1 MSSTEAFKS
10 FRCEAEVL
18 LKGIKEKHLVT
29 INQVERVLVFFHF
42 ISNAHSWNNC

>member
-18 LKGIKEKHLVT
+18 LKGIKEKHLAT
-29 INQVERVLVFFHF
+29 INQVERVLVSFSLH
-42 ISNAHSWNNC
+42 IKRTLVE